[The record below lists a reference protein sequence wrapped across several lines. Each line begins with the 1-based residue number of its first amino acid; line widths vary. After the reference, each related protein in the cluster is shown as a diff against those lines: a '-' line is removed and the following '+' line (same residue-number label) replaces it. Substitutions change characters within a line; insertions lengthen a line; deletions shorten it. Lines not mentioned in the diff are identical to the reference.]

1 MCCKNLQLMWN
12 LPQVGSQWSRPP
24 FAAALVFK
32 HGLFESD
39 RFSFIC
45 FIDLLTR
52 VVWSVDAFENYLGHL
67 RRPNPTRGDRVHSDP
82 VFREVQRHV
91 LCQNVD
97 RALGRSI
104 GPPRKVCTCSFFF
117 CSTCLFGWV
126 WWADM
131 LLRFTTLQFSFKEW
145 PCICSTAA
153 CTMKLE
159 PATFTWRN
167 ITKCSNVQMSPSL
180 STLSWMK
187 VKTFSQSLV
196 RHLHCLIPIL
206 LFSSKTFRSK
216 VCNTVDK
223 VVETF
228 NYCLLLSFLDFK
240 WRWVPPRSEATWETT
255 LKQSALTE
263 TSNL

>member
-24 FAAALVFK
+24 FAAALVLK
-32 HGLFESD
+32 QGLFESN
-39 RFSFIC
+39 RFCINCSC
-45 FIDLLTR
+45 LLNALTLTR
-52 VVWSVDAFENYLGHL
+52 VVRVVWSMDAFENYLGHL
-67 RRPNPTRGDRVHSDP
+67 RRPNPARGDRVHSDP

-167 ITKCSNVQMSPSL
+167 IYVQMF
-180 STLSWMK
+180 K
-187 VKTFSQSLV
+187 C
-196 RHLHCLIPIL
+196 RLHCQHWAG
-206 LFSSKTFRSK
+206 
-216 VCNTVDK
+216 
-223 VVETF
+223 
-228 NYCLLLSFLDFK
+228 
-240 WRWVPPRSEATWETT
+240 WR
-255 LKQSALTE
+255 
-263 TSNL
+263 